1 MNTSFQEVDHVIK
14 TFKTHEYE
22 EEKVLVLISS
32 VMSWANTPPKI
43 QKEQDEEDDEE
54 KDEQADENKDEE
66 SQEDEDQE
74 DDEPEAEGDE
84 EPEEQKEDDNENPKP
99 VVLRFREK
107 DFHQRIPSKRFQHL
121 KTLET
126 LALSSIRSQPNLRVY
141 VLCAGLLYGSGE
153 RILHD
158 HFKQSWLQN
167 PRQLQ
172 YVGEGKN
179 LVPTIHVKDLA
190 RLVRKVVA
198 KRPNSFYI
206 FALDNTKN
214 PTQKRIVS
222 SIAKGMGASETASV
236 GFDEVKEHEWAEFLT
251 LDLKMRASKV
261 LRDDEPSPDAE
272 DPEEEAK
279 AGIFPWHCK
288 KGIVRNVHML
298 NNEFNDYRGLK
309 PVKILITGPP
319 ASGKS
324 HYADIL
330 AKYYNIPHIK
340 IQDALN
346 LIPKLKGELG
356 DEIRDLIEAKK
367 DAEMDA
373 FEEKEDKKPGETL
386 KREDIKVRLPEK
398 YLYKLMKMKLSENS
412 CRNRGYILDGYPRT
426 FRDAQYIFL
435 KRVLKQTV
443 NEDGEIEVEEPEEN
457 DDIEEDTVDDDGV
470 WTKKNFDKYAPDE
483 HLIPGSILLIDGDE
497 NMIKR
502 RVRDL
507 PESKIEGTHWNN
519 KDIDRRNK
527 QYKQVNNS
535 PIGDPSLVDFFAK
548 WEVGLMRDNCMHDE
562 VKLTE
567 SFKIFIER
575 SGKPNNYM
583 SFDSHKEAELI
594 TKIEEQAHARK
605 AAEADRIEREEYVER
620 QWRKQKE
627 EYTKAKFEQIKE
639 QERDLLDSK
648 SQPIR
653 AYLVDN
659 VVPILTE
666 GLIEVCKN
674 QPDDPVDFLAEYLF
688 RESKNVQ
695 PNNINFY

>member
-14 TFKTHEYE
+14 TFKTHEYQ

-43 QKEQDEEDDEE
+43 QKEQDEEDEEQKEENEDSAEDEE
-54 KDEQADENKDEE
+54 EDPDDIEE
-66 SQEDEDQE
+66 D
-74 DDEPEAEGDE
+74 EAEGDE
-84 EPEEQKEDDNENPKP
+84 QAEQQPEDEDAEPKP

-107 DFHQRIPSKRFQHL
+107 DFHQRVPSRRFQYL

-126 LALSSIRSQPNLRVY
+126 LALSSIKSQPKLRVY

-167 PRQLQ
+167 PTQLQ

-190 RLVRKVVA
+190 RLVRKIVT
-198 KRPNSFYI
+198 KRPDRYYV
-206 FALDNTKN
+206 FALDKTKN

-222 SIAKGMGASETASV
+222 SIAKSMGTNQTASV
-236 GFDEVKEHEWAEFLT
+236 AFDDVKQHEWAEFLT
-251 LDLKMRASKV
+251 LDLKMKASSILK
-261 LRDDEPSPDAE
+261 DDEPSPEAE

-279 AGIFPWHCK
+279 AGMFPWHCQ
-288 KGIVRNVHML
+288 KGITRNVLML

-319 ASGKS
+319 ACGKS
-324 HYADIL
+324 HYAALL
-330 AKYYNIPHIK
+330 AKYYNIPHIS
-340 IQDALN
+340 IQDALAI
-346 LIPKLKGELG
+346 IPKIKGEFG
-356 DEIRDLIEAKK
+356 DEVRDFIEAKK
-367 DAEMDA
+367 DADMEA
-373 FEEKEDKKPGETL
+373 FEDKEDKKKGETL
-386 KREDIKVRLPEK
+386 NRDKIIVRLPEK
-398 YLYKLMKMKLSENS
+398 YIYKIMKMKLSENA

-426 FRDAQYIFL
+426 FKDSQYIFL
-435 KRVLKQTV
+435 KRVFKQTT
-443 NEDGEIEVEEPEEN
+443 NEEGDIEVEEGEEN
-457 DDIEEDTVDDDGV
+457 DELEEDTVDDDGV
-470 WTKKNFDKYAPDE
+470 WTKKLFEKYEPDE
-483 HLIPGSILLIDGDE
+483 HLVPDSILLLDGGAE
-497 NMIKR
+497 IIKK
-502 RVRDL
+502 RVKEL

-519 KDIDRRNK
+519 KDLDRRNK
-527 QYKQVNNS
+527 QYNLVNNS
-535 PIGDPSLVDFFAK
+535 PIGDPSLADFFAK
-548 WEVGLMRDNCMHDE
+548 WEVGLMKDNCMHE
-562 VKLTE
+562 ENKLTE

-575 SGKPNNYM
+575 NGKPNNYM
-583 SFDSHKEAELI
+583 TFDQESENKRIAKVEEQSKARNITEAE
-594 TKIEEQAHARK
+594 RV
-605 AAEADRIEREEYVER
+605 EREEYVER

-627 EYTKAKFEQIKE
+627 EYTKTKFEQIKE
-639 QERDLLDSK
+639 QERELLDSK

-659 VVPILTE
+659 MVPILTD
-666 GLIEVCKN
+666 GLIEVCKT
-674 QPDDPVDFLAEYLF
+674 QPEDPVDFLAEFLF